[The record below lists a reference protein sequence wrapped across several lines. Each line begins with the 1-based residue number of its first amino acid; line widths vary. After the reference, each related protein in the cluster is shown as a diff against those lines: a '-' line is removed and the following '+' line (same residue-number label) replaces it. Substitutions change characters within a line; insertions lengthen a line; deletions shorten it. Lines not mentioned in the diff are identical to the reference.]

1 MSNRVAQ
8 VEAAVARVLSNAI
21 LELSDPR
28 LPMIVS
34 VERVRI
40 SSDLVQAKVF
50 ISCIGD
56 STAAVAALNHAK
68 GFLQRQIA
76 HEIQLK
82 RTPLLEFFDARDDL
96 FGSNKS

>member
-8 VEAAVARVLSNAI
+8 VESAVARVLSNAI

-28 LPMIVS
+28 LPMFVS
-34 VERVRI
+34 VEQVRI
-40 SSDLVQAKVF
+40 SADLIQAKVF

-56 STAAVAALNHAK
+56 AQPAVAALNHAK

-76 HEIQLK
+76 QEINLK
-82 RTPLLEFFDARDDL
+82 RTPLLEFFDAKDNL
-96 FGSNKS
+96 FGTI

>member
-8 VEAAVARVLSNAI
+8 VESAVARVLSSAI

-50 ISCIGD
+50 VSCMGE
-56 STAAVAALNHAK
+56 AAPAVAALNHAK
-68 GFLQRQIA
+68 GWLQRQIA
-76 HEIQLK
+76 QEMNLK
-82 RTPLLEFFDARDDL
+82 RTPMLEFFDAKDDL
-96 FGSNKS
+96 FGQP

>member
-8 VEAAVARVLSNAI
+8 VEAAVARVLASAI

-40 SSDLVQAKVF
+40 SPDLIQAKVF
-50 ISCIGD
+50 VSCMGQ
-56 STAAVAALNHAK
+56 AEPAVAALNHAK
-68 GFLQRQIA
+68 GWLQRQIA
-76 HEIQLK
+76 KEMNLK
-82 RTPLLEFFDARDDL
+82 RTPILEFFDAKDDL
-96 FGSNKS
+96 FANS